1 MEPSGVNRAHACTR
15 TSYSTALQAKRPPTK
30 AREPGSVRLEP
41 RKTGS
46 NEGKPAAQT
55 VRVSFLNKKK
65 IVRVW
70 LRALPQLS
78 LPQFNGQEFKHQ
90 FTYVQ

>member
-65 IVRVW
+65 NCACLVARLAAAQPPTI
-70 LRALPQLS
+70 
-78 LPQFNGQEFKHQ
+78 
-90 FTYVQ
+90 